1 MFCVNFSFKT
11 LRVMCL
17 HHGSLDVERVSV
29 IRFIGR
35 LQFKHVCVIFSAWSE
50 HVNHQLLTFIPQ
62 RQKCNLLLCRRNAS
76 EITVQGVITLSEWDH
91 VRLHV
96 FKY

>member
-35 LQFKHVCVIFSAWSE
+35 LQFKRLCYFLSVVRTCEPPAAHVHPAE
-50 HVNHQLLTFIPQ
+50 
-62 RQKCNLLLCRRNAS
+62 A
-76 EITVQGVITLSEWDH
+76 EM
-91 VRLHV
+91 
-96 FKY
+96 